1 METAITI
8 LRELWYRRTVVAIFA
23 AVAIVVGGLV
33 AFRPSLPP
41 ESRTYE
47 VGEATARILLDTP
60 ASQAVEVA
68 PKGSETLGARANL
81 LANLMAEGDIKAA
94 IAKRAGLEPDELYAF
109 GPSSIGGEAAP
120 AGSRARDANLL
131 TMSVLTD
138 DIGGQLPIIDIDA
151 QATDARTAAALANA
165 AVAGLQDY
173 LVTKAAADRVDD
185 ARRLQARALGAA
197 QAADVARGPSAILA
211 AFVTIFLFVLL
222 CGLLLLVSNLVRV
235 WRMAS
240 DVEDELSAA
249 MNDDGW
255 DLDSA
260 FRPDEGD
267 RADAGSGDDAK
278 ASAGRF

>member
-8 LRELWYRRTVVAIFA
+8 LRELWYRRAVVAIFA

-33 AFRPSLPP
+33 AYRPSLPP
-41 ESRTYE
+41 ESRKYE

-94 IAKRAGLEPDELYAF
+94 IAKRAGLRADKLYAS
-109 GPSSIGGEAAP
+109 GPSSVGASPVAPEAL
-120 AGSRARDANLL
+120 RDHDANIL

-151 QATDARTAAALANA
+151 QAVDAKRAAALANA
-165 AVAGLQDY
+165 AVTGLQDY
-173 LVTKAAADRVDD
+173 LATKAAADKVDD

-197 QAADVARGPSAILA
+197 QAADVARGPSPVLA
-211 AFVTIFLFVLL
+211 AFAAILLFGLL
-222 CGLLLLVSNLVRV
+222 CGLLLVVSALVRV
-235 WRMAS
+235 WRVAS
-240 DVEDELSAA
+240 DVEGELSAA
-249 MNDDGW
+249 LADDDWGLESFGAV
-255 DLDSA
+255 D
-260 FRPDEGD
+260 GD
-267 RADAGSGDDAK
+267 RDAAASGDDAK

>member
-1 METAITI
+1 
-8 LRELWYRRTVVAIFA
+8 
-23 AVAIVVGGLV
+23 
-33 AFRPSLPP
+33 
-41 ESRTYE
+41 
-47 VGEATARILLDTP
+47 
-60 ASQAVEVA
+60 
-68 PKGSETLGARANL
+68 
-81 LANLMAEGDIKAA
+81 
-94 IAKRAGLEPDELYAF
+94 
-109 GPSSIGGEAAP
+109 
-120 AGSRARDANLL
+120 
-131 TMSVLTD
+131 MSVLTD

-211 AFVTIFLFVLL
+211 AFVAIFLFGLL

-235 WRMAS
+235 WRVAS
-240 DVEDELSAA
+240 DVEGDLSAA
-249 MNDDGW
+249 MADEGW

-260 FRPDEGD
+260 FRTPERDH
-267 RADAGSGDDAK
+267 DAAGGTGDDAK